1 MKLDTIL
8 FDLDGTLL
16 PMDYDQFVKL
26 YFGALANYGFKECG
40 LDRQILSNGVW
51 AGTKAMLTNDGQVTN
66 RARFWKCFCSILDGT
81 DMETLEPVFE
91 RFYETEFKAAR
102 DAVSANDAA
111 QKSICLL
118 RKKGYTLALATNP
131 VFPLVAVK
139 KRLAWA
145 GIPYT
150 DFAHITTYD
159 NSSFCKPNAAYY
171 TDILARLG
179 KSPENC
185 LMVGND
191 VHDDM
196 GAKAAGLDVYLVND
210 CIINEQSLPT
220 DEFRQGSMEEFYA
233 YVREL
238 PEVAV

>member
-1 MKLDTIL
+1 MKLDTVL

-16 PMDYDQFVKL
+16 PMDQDHFVKL
-26 YFGALANYGFKECG
+26 YFGALASYGFKERG
-40 LDRQILSNGVW
+40 LDPKMLTNGIW
-51 AGTKAMLTNDGQVTN
+51 AGTKAMLRNDGQATN
-66 RARFWKCFCSILDGT
+66 RVRFWECFCSLLDGT

-102 DAVSANDAA
+102 DAVSASDTA

-150 DFAHITTYD
+150 DFTHITTYD
-159 NSSFCKPNAAYY
+159 NSSYCKPNAAYF
-171 TDILARLG
+171 TDILAHLS

-191 VHDDM
+191 VYDDM
-196 GAKAAGLDVYLVND
+196 GAKAAGLDVYLVTD
-210 CIINEQSLPT
+210 CVINEQNLPT
-220 DEFRQGSMEEFYA
+220 DGFRQGNMEAFYT
-233 YVREL
+233 YVKEL
-238 PEVAV
+238 PEVAL